1 MREGATVKQF
11 MDAIEEMRKV
21 YPFKDE
27 SARMA
32 IMDFH
37 RMTPNHLTV
46 ITTDEKTGVVIT
58 MSKDIPGEV

>member
-11 MDAIEEMRKV
+11 VDALEEMRTV

-27 SARMA
+27 NTRMS
-32 IMDFH
+32 IMDF
-37 RMTPNHLTV
+37 RCMTPNHLTV